1 MRSKDLPDYLY
12 MRAWCHF
19 VGYQS
24 SLIRSQVD
32 RARQLGAPQDVLEE
46 NGPGQWL
53 RLSDLRSPT
62 ARDYLETVVRT
73 IERSAAKSTPRGS
86 VSARPATSKLAA

>member
-19 VGYQS
+19 IGYQS
-24 SLIRSQVD
+24 SLIRSQLD

-53 RLSDLRSPT
+53 RLSDLCSPT
-62 ARDYLETVVRT
+62 ARDYLETVVRM
-73 IERSAAKSTPRGS
+73 IEHTASKSTARGSARSAPR
-86 VSARPATSKLAA
+86 KLAA

>member
-1 MRSKDLPDYLY
+1 MKSKGLPDYLY
-12 MRAWCHF
+12 MRAWCRF
-19 VGYQS
+19 VGYPS

-46 NGPGQWL
+46 NGAGQWL

-62 ARDYLETVVRT
+62 ARDYLETVVGM
-73 IERSAAKSTPRGS
+73 IERNALKSTARGSARSAANR
-86 VSARPATSKLAA
+86 LAA